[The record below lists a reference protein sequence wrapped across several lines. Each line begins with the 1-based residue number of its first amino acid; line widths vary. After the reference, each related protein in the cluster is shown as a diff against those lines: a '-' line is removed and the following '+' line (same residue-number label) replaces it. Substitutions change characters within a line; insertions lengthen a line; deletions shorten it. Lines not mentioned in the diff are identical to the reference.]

1 MTRPERVAE
10 AEAIA
15 RRILRSHF
23 GVAEAALTYNE
34 RGISNYVFEA
44 AIPRGPVVLRI
55 GPAERQKD
63 RFTRE
68 RCVIEQVREAGV
80 PVPEIIEQG
89 EEDGWTYM
97 AVHRMA
103 GDPATDHPQRLK
115 ILSETARLAAARI
128 HRVRTAGFGPD
139 FALEGKCGGG
149 DVSWR
154 GWLDDGLNAADRL
167 HYLRHHR
174 IVSQDQ
180 HREFAETLEAVR
192 QWSGFPILN
201 HGDLRLKNVLV
212 DANADIV
219 GLIDWEDCVSSAGP
233 HWDISVALH
242 DLNVDEKEAFLDG
255 YGLNAAEIREFA
267 PAWRLFNAINYVPH
281 IERMLREADKAGLE
295 SVRNRFAGALELYA

>member
-10 AEAIA
+10 AESVA
-15 RRILRSHF
+15 RRILKSHF
-23 GVAEAALTYNE
+23 GVANAALTYNE
-34 RGISNYVFEA
+34 HGISNYVFEA

-55 GPAERQKD
+55 GPADRQKD

-89 EEDGWTYM
+89 EEDGWAYM

-103 GDPATDHPQRLK
+103 GDPAMDHPERLK
-115 ILSETARLAAARI
+115 ILSETARLAARRI
-128 HRVRTAGFGPD
+128 HRVSVVGFGRD

-149 DVSWR
+149 DVGWR
-154 GWLDDGLNAADRL
+154 GWLDEELEAAGRL
-167 HYLRHHR
+167 ELLRDNR
-174 IVSQDQ
+174 IISDDQ
-180 HREFAETLEAVR
+180 RREFGEILDAVR
-192 QWSGFPILN
+192 GWSSPAVLN

-212 DANADIV
+212 SADGAIV
-219 GLIDWEDCVSSAGP
+219 GLIDWEQCVASSGP

-242 DLNVDEKEAFLDG
+242 DLNIDEKEAFLDG
-255 YGLNAAEIREFA
+255 YGLSTAEIREFA
-267 PAWRLFNAINYVPH
+267 PAWRLFNALNYVPH
-281 IERMLREADKAGLE
+281 IERMLEEGDEPGLD